1 MPGIARTSTDAAQGI
16 ITGPG
21 SRTVR
26 ANNKKVSIERDNVAG
41 HGDSPHS
48 APRLTSNYSN
58 SVFADGKKV
67 AKSGTVAT
75 CGHTVSPGSSDVKV
89 P

>member
-1 MPGIARTSTDAAQGI
+1 MPGIARITTDAAQGV

-21 SRTVR
+21 ASTVF
-26 ANNKKVSIERDNVAG
+26 ANNKKVSVESDGVAG

-48 APRLTSNYSN
+48 SPRLTSNYSN
-58 SVFADGKKV
+58 TVFANNKKV

-75 CGHTVSPGSSDVKV
+75 CGHTVSPGSDNVRV